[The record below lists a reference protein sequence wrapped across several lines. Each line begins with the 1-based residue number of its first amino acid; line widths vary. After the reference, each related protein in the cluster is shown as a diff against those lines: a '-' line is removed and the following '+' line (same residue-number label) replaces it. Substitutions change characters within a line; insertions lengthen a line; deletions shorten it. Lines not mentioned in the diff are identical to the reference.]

1 MAKYKVL
8 KRFKDKEKQEIYET
22 GQEIDIT
29 KNRADEINKKLKGY
43 LEEVQEKPDKKK
55 GD

>member
-8 KRFKDKEKQEIYET
+8 KRFKDKEKQEIYEA
-22 GQEIDIT
+22 GKEIDIT
-29 KNRADEINKKLKGY
+29 KKRADEINKKLKGFI
-43 LEEVQEKPDKKK
+43 EEVKEKPKKKK